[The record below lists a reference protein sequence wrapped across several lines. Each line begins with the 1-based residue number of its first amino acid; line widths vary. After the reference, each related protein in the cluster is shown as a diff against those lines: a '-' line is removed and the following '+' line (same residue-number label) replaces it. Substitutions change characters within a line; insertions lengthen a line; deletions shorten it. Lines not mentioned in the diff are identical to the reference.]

1 MEITLENCNLA
12 YEDFLV
18 GSGTMEIAPHVHKT
32 MCKSCMIEKIIIDDA
47 FYCCPECGAMDID
60 NPLMVK
66 ECIEDYTPKAALYKR
81 RLYAMEKMKL
91 MTGHKICRGK
101 CYNRI
106 VKRLSEYE
114 HEIDSLVELKDYM
127 KQLKMHRYYKYIYN
141 IYHDLKGVRLINLS
155 SQDMDF
161 LSRKFVELES
171 KFKISDLHK
180 RNNIFNY
187 NSILYL
193 LMKKYKYKDYKNL
206 LLPLNHL
213 KIAKVIKK
221 LL

>member
-1 MEITLENCNLA
+1 MEITLENCQLI
-12 YEDFLV
+12 YEDFLIEQGRLIISPIV
-18 GSGTMEIAPHVHKT
+18 NNNTCE
-32 MCKSCMIEKIIIDDA
+32 SCMIEKKLIEG
-47 FYCCPECGAMDID
+47 FYCCPQCGIMDID
-60 NPLMVK
+60 SPSIVK
-66 ECIEDYTPKAALYKR
+66 EHVEDYIPKTALYKR

-91 MTGHKICRGK
+91 MTGHKACRNK
-101 CYNRI
+101 HYNKI
-106 VKRLSEYE
+106 IKELGEY
-114 HEIDSLVELKDYM
+114 EIDSLVELKDYM
-127 KQLKMHRYYKYIYN
+127 KQCKMHRYYKYIYN
-141 IYHDLKGVRLINLS
+141 IYYDLTGTRLINLS
-155 SQDMDF
+155 NQDMDF

-171 KFKISDLHK
+171 KFKLSDTHK

-213 KIAKVIKK
+213 KIAKIIKN